1 MAKDPIEK
9 EKQDNPN
16 TPGAGLSKSEATIK
30 KTKEITDQIKDI
42 TGKVQIG
49 LTYATLGKDGLQ
61 VIKNL
66 ANMSEEE
73 SYKAK
78 QELKKQAKD
87 EAITRIYEQIPTE
100 QEIIDLLMG
109 YSCELFVIKAV
120 KTTKTKLEEGLNY
133 GKKIAEDVVKK
144 LEKLQKKM
152 TKASE
157 HITTITIILAVFQA
171 LVIAFEILVTAASLT
186 LNFFTGVFAAAGLEK
201 IINDSIDKAKK
212 FILKYTEAIKGF
224 TGKCLKVLSTIMII
238 FNLIPKIIK
247 IFSTLIDMI
256 VGFLALIAKIFA
268 EYIQGCIPEG
278 ELVEENSDG
287 TQIVNTNKLVDFLD
301 SNLEG
306 NNNGTQPDIYGNYII
321 DKSNKQHRIYRPKKN

>member
-30 KTKEITDQIKDI
+30 KTKEITDQIKNI

-109 YSCELFVIKAV
+109 YSCELFVIKTV
-120 KTTKTKLEEGLNY
+120 KKTKTKLEEGLNY

-157 HITTITIILAVFQA
+157 HITTITTILAVFQA
-171 LVIAFEILVTAASLT
+171 LVIAFEILVTAASLA
-186 LNFFTGVFAAAGLEK
+186 LNFFTGLFAAAGLEK

-224 TGKCLKVLSTIMII
+224 TKKCLKVLNTVMII
-238 FNLIPKIIK
+238 FNLIPKIIEL
-247 IFSTLIDMI
+247 FQSLITI
-256 VGFLALIAKIFA
+256 ITGLLAKIAQLFSK
-268 EYIQGCIPEG
+268 YIQECIPEG
-278 ELVEENSDG
+278 DLVTENSDG
-287 TQIVNTNKLVDFLD
+287 TQTTNLDKLTDFIN
-301 SNLEG
+301 SNLG
-306 NNNGTQPDIYGNYII
+306 DTNIQPDIYDNYTYDQRGN
-321 DKSNKQHRIYRPKKN
+321 RIYRPKKN